1 MLKPKAF
8 TIVEALLMLGL
19 LTVFAMVAAALYI
32 RQPAELN
39 EDEAK
44 WRSEGGDATRL
55 SSGLPAVQDSSL
67 APPEMTSDTEIQLD
81 KTAPAKQAP

>member
-32 RQPAELN
+32 RQPNELN
-39 EDEAK
+39 EVEAK

-55 SSGLPAVQDSSL
+55 SSGLPAVQDPSL

-81 KTAPAKQAP
+81 KTAPAKEAP